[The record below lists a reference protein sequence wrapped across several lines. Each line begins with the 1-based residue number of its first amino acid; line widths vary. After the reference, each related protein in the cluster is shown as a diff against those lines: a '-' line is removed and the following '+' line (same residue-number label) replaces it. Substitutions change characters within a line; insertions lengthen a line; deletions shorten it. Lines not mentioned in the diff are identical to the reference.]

1 MWRTKKMPTKNPFKI
16 INDDSDNI
24 IVISAHKVPLKE
36 AQDFVDGYV
45 QLITLRNGTQVLMN
59 EDGRGRD
66 GNALTT
72 NLAATAMLK
81 PEGVNMSKQGIL
93 GNVLIL
99 KDSYRWN

>member
-1 MWRTKKMPTKNPFKI
+1 
-16 INDDSDNI
+16 
-24 IVISAHKVPLKE
+24 
-36 AQDFVDGYV
+36 
-45 QLITLRNGTQVLMN
+45 MN

-66 GNALTT
+66 GNVLTP

-81 PEGVNMSKQGIL
+81 PEGVNMSKRGIL

>member
-1 MWRTKKMPTKNPFKI
+1 MWRMKKMSNKNPFKI

-24 IVISAHKVPLKE
+24 IVISAHKVSLKE

-59 EDGRGRD
+59 EDGRDRN
-66 GNALTT
+66 GNALTP

-81 PEGVNMSKQGIL
+81 PEGVCISRQGIL

>member
-1 MWRTKKMPTKNPFKI
+1 MSNKNPFKI

-36 AQDFVDGYV
+36 AQDLVDGYV

-66 GNALTT
+66 GNALTP

-99 KDSYRWN
+99 KDSHRWN